1 MTQPEETPV
10 SFIPSNFIEK
20 GKILNGTFDI
30 RNAIE
35 SIVLSLAIG
44 IPVFHLP
51 LSLTARII
59 ILCMTA
65 LPAAMV
71 ALIGIGGESITAFLM
86 NALRF
91 VVNRRVIWRSDSL
104 PEGKPRRKPRFKEP
118 KTKKH
123 RKAEKMA
130 EPSKVMASAP
140 PQSEPDAPAPPKS
153 KKKEH
158 RQFDTS
164 TKRGIKKQAKED
176 IRYLKWEQKEASRQ
190 KKEAA
195 KQIKI
200 QKKTE
205 ARRRKEEE
213 KRAVS
218 EKRAAKKEQKKKV
231 VSKEDT
237 SSATSKPVSR
247 KKRKKDQ
254 TLEDY
259 LPVEKIAN
267 GIVYTTDGRYVK
279 ILEIEPINFLLRSA
293 REQQGIIYSFI
304 SYLKI
309 SPVKL
314 QIKMISKKADIN
326 KHLEQSQLE
335 LERETDP
342 HCQELQRDYIQFVQN
357 LSSREAVS
365 RRFFLIFE
373 YEPFNAN
380 RKEEEREILAALET
394 ASQTAK
400 TFLYQCGNEVVS
412 HDNEDEFTTDV
423 LYTLLNRTLCTE
435 VPLSNRIST
444 VLSAYTKEN
453 RMEELDHIRINEFL
467 APESV
472 DFKHSHYV
480 QINGL
485 YHSYLLVPSDGCLPL
500 GTITVQESKAPAGY
514 QLNPT
519 VFVQKITGDGKQEM
533 VSVYQSSTIEESV
546 IRGGVKIQKRD
557 SETGEAKP
565 QGSATLE
572 GTVFAITTLNEN
584 PVLVDGTSYT
594 KDQVVL
600 TLTADKSGSAA
611 TAKDALPF
619 GHYRVDET
627 TAPSGYLNSGK
638 ISVEFD
644 ITEQGKIV
652 ELTAKDNS
660 ISNQVIRGDLEFVKI
675 ADGSQNRLANVP
687 FKITSKTT
695 GESHVIVTDANGY
708 ASTSSKWNKHTANT
722 NRGES
727 SEDGIWFGTSKPD
740 DSKGALIYDTYT
752 LAEQRCDSNKGMDL
766 LTFEVKVYKD
776 SVLIQVGTLTD
787 DAIEIGTTALDAET
801 GTHMSQP
808 AKEVTIEDV
817 VEYEGLKK
825 GQKYK
830 LTGTLMDKKTGEP
843 ILVDEKPVISET
855 EFTAKKSSGSVKVT
869 FTFDAT
875 SLKGKTTV
883 VFEELYQDEMQLAV
897 HTDINDED
905 QTIYFPEIKT
915 TAKDADTN
923 SNISCAKEEIT
934 LVDTV
939 SFKGLVPN
947 QKYEV
952 TGTLIDKETKKPVEA
967 DGKPVTAKASFKPK
981 ESAGTVD
988 VTFTFDASSLKGK
1001 TVVVFESLA
1010 YKDKEVAVHTD
1021 IADEGQTIY
1030 FPEIKTTAT
1039 DAASGTHYAKPE
1051 KELTLTDLVE
1061 YKNLIP
1067 GKEYKLTG
1075 TLMDAETEKP
1085 FDVDGKA
1092 VTAETSFTPEEA
1104 NGSVELSFTFDASAL
1119 SGKTLVA
1126 FETMTFEDHEVAV
1139 HADIK
1144 DANQT
1149 IYFPEIKTTAKD
1161 GSDGDQDVSA
1171 SKEATIVDTVTYHGL
1186 MPGSEYKVIG
1196 TLMNKETGEALLKD
1210 GKPVT
1215 AQAEFKAEKAGGSVE
1230 VTFTFDASALAGQDV
1245 VVFEKLYYTDG
1256 KTEHEIASHEDLK
1269 DEGQTV
1275 HMTELPKEPETP
1287 PVAPPVKTG
1296 DETPLLLYA
1305 GIAIAA
1311 LAGASVLGIVYFKRK
1326 KKHQ

>member
-1 MTQPEETPV
+1 MLQTYKSYTRRTLAMLLAVLVAVGALFSGSFPVHAADGTISYKAGANIPYGSYFTSRMSFDGSNTAYCVEPLKKTP
-10 SFIPSNFIEK
+10 SSGSYSYDLLSQNSPLRK
-20 GKILNGTFDI
+20 ALYYLNGGYGYDKVVKDKYFSGWSDDNSYVIGHLVVAYIYAGNSADTGAFHGAPQSYIDKALEVASAIQGLPNPPEGFRAFIVPGQGSQTIAGSWYQVPNGWIELKKSSANGSVSDGNPNYSLKGAVYGIYQGEKLIQKLTTDENGYARSGELEEGDYTIKELSASKGYIVDTKAHKVTVKAEQTSAANVTDI
-30 RNAIE
+30 PQNNPMNL
-35 SIVLSLAIG
+35 VLEKLDAETKKASPQGAASLA
-44 IPVFHLP
+44 
-51 LSLTARII
+51 
-59 ILCMTA
+59 
-65 LPAAMV
+65 
-71 ALIGIGGESITAFLM
+71 
-86 NALRF
+86 NAEF
-91 VVNRRVIWRSDSL
+91 TVKFYTEQSDSD
-104 PEGKPRRKPRFKEP
+104 PAEAGKKPAR
-118 KTKKH
+118 TW
-123 RKAEKMA
+123 
-130 EPSKVMASAP
+130 V
-140 PQSEPDAPAPPKS
+140 
-153 KKKEH
+153 
-158 RQFDTS
+158 
-164 TKRGIKKQAKED
+164 
-176 IRYLKWEQKEASRQ
+176 LK
-190 KKEAA
+190 
-195 KQIKI
+195 
-200 QKKTE
+200 
-205 ARRRKEEE
+205 
-213 KRAVS
+213 
-218 EKRAAKKEQKKKV
+218 
-231 VSKEDT
+231 
-237 SSATSKPVSR
+237 
-247 KKRKKDQ
+247 
-254 TLEDY
+254 
-259 LPVEKIAN
+259 
-267 GIVYTTDGRYVK
+267 
-279 ILEIEPINFLLRSA
+279 
-293 REQQGIIYSFI
+293 
-304 SYLKI
+304 
-309 SPVKL
+309 
-314 QIKMISKKADIN
+314 
-326 KHLEQSQLE
+326 
-335 LERETDP
+335 
-342 HCQELQRDYIQFVQN
+342 
-357 LSSREAVS
+357 
-365 RRFFLIFE
+365 
-373 YEPFNAN
+373 
-380 RKEEEREILAALET
+380 
-394 ASQTAK
+394 
-400 TFLYQCGNEVVS
+400 
-412 HDNEDEFTTDV
+412 TDV
-423 LYTLLNRTLCTE
+423 SGKMHFTKDSFVSGDAFYYT
-435 VPLSNRIST
+435 
-444 VLSAYTKEN
+444 
-453 RMEELDHIRINEFL
+453 
-467 APESV
+467 
-472 DFKHSHYV
+472 
-480 QINGL
+480 
-485 YHSYLLVPSDGCLPL
+485 SDGKTVCLPL

-600 TLTADKSGSAA
+600 TLTADKSGS
-611 TAKDALPF
+611 
-619 GHYRVDET
+619 
-627 TAPSGYLNSGK
+627 
-638 ISVEFD
+638 
-644 ITEQGKIV
+644 
-652 ELTAKDNS
+652 
-660 ISNQVIRGDLEFVKI
+660 
-675 ADGSQNRLANVP
+675 
-687 FKITSKTT
+687 
-695 GESHVIVTDANGY
+695 
-708 ASTSSKWNKHTANT
+708 
-722 NRGES
+722 
-727 SEDGIWFGTSKPD
+727 
-740 DSKGALIYDTYT
+740 
-752 LAEQRCDSNKGMDL
+752 
-766 LTFEVKVYKD
+766 
-776 SVLIQVGTLTD
+776 
-787 DAIEIGTTALDAET
+787 
-801 GTHMSQP
+801 
-808 AKEVTIEDV
+808 
-817 VEYEGLKK
+817 
-825 GQKYK
+825 
-830 LTGTLMDKKTGEP
+830 
-843 ILVDEKPVISET
+843 
-855 EFTAKKSSGSVKVT
+855 
-869 FTFDAT
+869 
-875 SLKGKTTV
+875 

-1275 HMTELPKEPETP
+1275 HMTELSKEPETP

>member
-1 MTQPEETPV
+1 MLQTYKSYTRRTLAMLLAVLVAVGALFSGSFPVHAADGTISYKAGANIPYGSYFTSRMSFDGSNTAYCVEPLKKTP
-10 SFIPSNFIEK
+10 SSGSYSYDLLSQNSPLRK
-20 GKILNGTFDI
+20 ALYYLNGGYGYDKVVKDKYFSGWSDDNSYVIGHLVVAYIYAGNSADTGAFHGAPQSYIDKALEVASAIQGLPNPPEGFRAFIVPGQGSQTIAGSWYQVPNGWIELKKSSANGSVSDGNPNYSLKGAVYGIYQGEKLIQKLTTDENGYARSGELEEGDYTIKELSASKGYIVDTKAHKVTVKAEQTSAANVTDI
-30 RNAIE
+30 PQNNPMNL
-35 SIVLSLAIG
+35 VLEKLDAETKKASPQGAASLA
-44 IPVFHLP
+44 
-51 LSLTARII
+51 
-59 ILCMTA
+59 
-65 LPAAMV
+65 
-71 ALIGIGGESITAFLM
+71 
-86 NALRF
+86 NAEF
-91 VVNRRVIWRSDSL
+91 TVKFYTEQSDSD
-104 PEGKPRRKPRFKEP
+104 PAEAGKKPAR
-118 KTKKH
+118 TW
-123 RKAEKMA
+123 
-130 EPSKVMASAP
+130 V
-140 PQSEPDAPAPPKS
+140 
-153 KKKEH
+153 
-158 RQFDTS
+158 
-164 TKRGIKKQAKED
+164 
-176 IRYLKWEQKEASRQ
+176 LK
-190 KKEAA
+190 
-195 KQIKI
+195 
-200 QKKTE
+200 
-205 ARRRKEEE
+205 
-213 KRAVS
+213 
-218 EKRAAKKEQKKKV
+218 
-231 VSKEDT
+231 
-237 SSATSKPVSR
+237 
-247 KKRKKDQ
+247 
-254 TLEDY
+254 
-259 LPVEKIAN
+259 
-267 GIVYTTDGRYVK
+267 
-279 ILEIEPINFLLRSA
+279 
-293 REQQGIIYSFI
+293 
-304 SYLKI
+304 
-309 SPVKL
+309 
-314 QIKMISKKADIN
+314 
-326 KHLEQSQLE
+326 
-335 LERETDP
+335 
-342 HCQELQRDYIQFVQN
+342 
-357 LSSREAVS
+357 
-365 RRFFLIFE
+365 
-373 YEPFNAN
+373 
-380 RKEEEREILAALET
+380 
-394 ASQTAK
+394 
-400 TFLYQCGNEVVS
+400 
-412 HDNEDEFTTDV
+412 TDV
-423 LYTLLNRTLCTE
+423 SGKMHFTKDSFVSGDAFYYT
-435 VPLSNRIST
+435 
-444 VLSAYTKEN
+444 
-453 RMEELDHIRINEFL
+453 
-467 APESV
+467 
-472 DFKHSHYV
+472 
-480 QINGL
+480 
-485 YHSYLLVPSDGCLPL
+485 SDGKTVCLPL

-519 VFVQKITGDGKQEM
+519 VFVQKNTGDGKQEM

-611 TAKDALPF
+611 TAKDTLPF

-855 EFTAKKSSGSVKVT
+855 EFTAKKSSGSVK
-869 FTFDAT
+869 
-875 SLKGKTTV
+875 
-883 VFEELYQDEMQLAV
+883 
-897 HTDINDED
+897 
-905 QTIYFPEIKT
+905 
-915 TAKDADTN
+915 
-923 SNISCAKEEIT
+923 
-934 LVDTV
+934 
-939 SFKGLVPN
+939 
-947 QKYEV
+947 
-952 TGTLIDKETKKPVEA
+952 
-967 DGKPVTAKASFKPK
+967 
-981 ESAGTVD
+981 

>member
-1 MTQPEETPV
+1 MLQTYKSYTRRTLAMLLAVLVAVGALFSGSFPVHAADGTISYKAGANIPYGSYFTSRMSFDGSNTAYCVEPLKKTP
-10 SFIPSNFIEK
+10 SSGSYSYDLLSQNSPLRK
-20 GKILNGTFDI
+20 ALYYLNGGYGYDKVVKDKYFSGWSDDNSYVIGHLVVAYIYAGNSADTGAFHGAPQSYIDKALEVASAIQGLPNPPEGFRAFIVPGQGSQTIAGSWYQVPNGWIELKKSSANGSVSDGNPNYSLKGAVYGIYQGEKLIQKLTTDENGYARSGELEEGDYTIKELSASKGYIVDTKAHKVTVKAEQTSAANVTDI
-30 RNAIE
+30 PQNNPMNL
-35 SIVLSLAIG
+35 VLEKLDAETKKASPQGAASLA
-44 IPVFHLP
+44 
-51 LSLTARII
+51 
-59 ILCMTA
+59 
-65 LPAAMV
+65 
-71 ALIGIGGESITAFLM
+71 
-86 NALRF
+86 NAEF
-91 VVNRRVIWRSDSL
+91 TVKFYTEQSDSD
-104 PEGKPRRKPRFKEP
+104 PAEAGKKPAR
-118 KTKKH
+118 TW
-123 RKAEKMA
+123 
-130 EPSKVMASAP
+130 V
-140 PQSEPDAPAPPKS
+140 
-153 KKKEH
+153 
-158 RQFDTS
+158 
-164 TKRGIKKQAKED
+164 
-176 IRYLKWEQKEASRQ
+176 LK
-190 KKEAA
+190 
-195 KQIKI
+195 
-200 QKKTE
+200 
-205 ARRRKEEE
+205 
-213 KRAVS
+213 
-218 EKRAAKKEQKKKV
+218 
-231 VSKEDT
+231 
-237 SSATSKPVSR
+237 
-247 KKRKKDQ
+247 
-254 TLEDY
+254 
-259 LPVEKIAN
+259 
-267 GIVYTTDGRYVK
+267 
-279 ILEIEPINFLLRSA
+279 
-293 REQQGIIYSFI
+293 
-304 SYLKI
+304 
-309 SPVKL
+309 
-314 QIKMISKKADIN
+314 
-326 KHLEQSQLE
+326 
-335 LERETDP
+335 
-342 HCQELQRDYIQFVQN
+342 
-357 LSSREAVS
+357 
-365 RRFFLIFE
+365 
-373 YEPFNAN
+373 
-380 RKEEEREILAALET
+380 
-394 ASQTAK
+394 
-400 TFLYQCGNEVVS
+400 
-412 HDNEDEFTTDV
+412 TDV
-423 LYTLLNRTLCTE
+423 SGKMHFTKDSFVSGDAFYYT
-435 VPLSNRIST
+435 
-444 VLSAYTKEN
+444 
-453 RMEELDHIRINEFL
+453 
-467 APESV
+467 
-472 DFKHSHYV
+472 
-480 QINGL
+480 
-485 YHSYLLVPSDGCLPL
+485 SDGKTVCLPL

-801 GTHMSQP
+801 GTH
-808 AKEVTIEDV
+808 
-817 VEYEGLKK
+817 
-825 GQKYK
+825 
-830 LTGTLMDKKTGEP
+830 
-843 ILVDEKPVISET
+843 
-855 EFTAKKSSGSVKVT
+855 
-869 FTFDAT
+869 
-875 SLKGKTTV
+875 
-883 VFEELYQDEMQLAV
+883 
-897 HTDINDED
+897 
-905 QTIYFPEIKT
+905 
-915 TAKDADTN
+915 
-923 SNISCAKEEIT
+923 
-934 LVDTV
+934 
-939 SFKGLVPN
+939 
-947 QKYEV
+947 
-952 TGTLIDKETKKPVEA
+952 
-967 DGKPVTAKASFKPK
+967 
-981 ESAGTVD
+981 
-988 VTFTFDASSLKGK
+988 
-1001 TVVVFESLA
+1001 
-1010 YKDKEVAVHTD
+1010 
-1021 IADEGQTIY
+1021 
-1030 FPEIKTTAT
+1030 
-1039 DAASGTHYAKPE
+1039 YAKPE

>member
-1 MTQPEETPV
+1 MLQTYKSYTRRTLAMLLAVLVAVGALFSGSFPVHAADGTISYKAGANIPYGSYFTSRMSFDGSNTAYCVEPLKKTP
-10 SFIPSNFIEK
+10 SSGSYSYDLLSQNSPLRK
-20 GKILNGTFDI
+20 ALYYLNGGYGYDKVVKDKYFSGWSDDNSYVIGHLVVAYIYAGNSADTGAFHGAPQSYIDKALEVASAIQGLPNPPEGFRAFIVPGQGSQTIAGSWYQVPNGWIELKKSSANGSVSDGNPNYSLKGAVYGIYQGEKLIQKLITDENGYARSGELEEGDYTIKELSASKGYIVDTKAHKVTVKAEQTSAANVTDI
-30 RNAIE
+30 PQNNPMNL
-35 SIVLSLAIG
+35 VLEKLDAETKKASPQGAASLA
-44 IPVFHLP
+44 
-51 LSLTARII
+51 
-59 ILCMTA
+59 
-65 LPAAMV
+65 
-71 ALIGIGGESITAFLM
+71 
-86 NALRF
+86 NAEF
-91 VVNRRVIWRSDSL
+91 TVKFYTEQSDSD
-104 PEGKPRRKPRFKEP
+104 PAEAGKKPAR
-118 KTKKH
+118 TW
-123 RKAEKMA
+123 
-130 EPSKVMASAP
+130 V
-140 PQSEPDAPAPPKS
+140 
-153 KKKEH
+153 
-158 RQFDTS
+158 
-164 TKRGIKKQAKED
+164 
-176 IRYLKWEQKEASRQ
+176 LK
-190 KKEAA
+190 
-195 KQIKI
+195 
-200 QKKTE
+200 
-205 ARRRKEEE
+205 
-213 KRAVS
+213 
-218 EKRAAKKEQKKKV
+218 
-231 VSKEDT
+231 
-237 SSATSKPVSR
+237 
-247 KKRKKDQ
+247 
-254 TLEDY
+254 
-259 LPVEKIAN
+259 
-267 GIVYTTDGRYVK
+267 
-279 ILEIEPINFLLRSA
+279 
-293 REQQGIIYSFI
+293 
-304 SYLKI
+304 
-309 SPVKL
+309 
-314 QIKMISKKADIN
+314 
-326 KHLEQSQLE
+326 
-335 LERETDP
+335 
-342 HCQELQRDYIQFVQN
+342 
-357 LSSREAVS
+357 
-365 RRFFLIFE
+365 
-373 YEPFNAN
+373 
-380 RKEEEREILAALET
+380 
-394 ASQTAK
+394 
-400 TFLYQCGNEVVS
+400 
-412 HDNEDEFTTDV
+412 TDV
-423 LYTLLNRTLCTE
+423 SGKMHFTKDSFVSGDAFYYT
-435 VPLSNRIST
+435 
-444 VLSAYTKEN
+444 
-453 RMEELDHIRINEFL
+453 
-467 APESV
+467 
-472 DFKHSHYV
+472 
-480 QINGL
+480 
-485 YHSYLLVPSDGCLPL
+485 SDGKTVCLPL

-787 DAIEIGTTALDAET
+787 DAIEIGTTALDAKT

-855 EFTAKKSSGSVKVT
+855 EFTAKKSSGSVK
-869 FTFDAT
+869 
-875 SLKGKTTV
+875 
-883 VFEELYQDEMQLAV
+883 
-897 HTDINDED
+897 
-905 QTIYFPEIKT
+905 
-915 TAKDADTN
+915 
-923 SNISCAKEEIT
+923 
-934 LVDTV
+934 
-939 SFKGLVPN
+939 
-947 QKYEV
+947 
-952 TGTLIDKETKKPVEA
+952 
-967 DGKPVTAKASFKPK
+967 
-981 ESAGTVD
+981 